1 MTAAETGIGV
11 GFVAEVVGGWEGGG
25 SVGGGGAR
33 GEGAVWW
40 GG

>member
-1 MTAAETGIGV
+1 MTAAEAGIGV

-25 SVGGGGAR
+25 AR

-40 GG
+40 G